1 MLDRSSVC
9 RTVPMCVTPEMAREW
24 LKNNQQNR
32 SVRRMVVE
40 CYKREMLAGRWK
52 LTHQGVAFDEQM
64 NLLDG
69 QHRLMAISESGISV
83 WMMVSFNVESSARLV
98 IDDHAKRDYAD
109 SIRLGLG
116 VVNIDSRI
124 VGVLRMLV
132 ENVCTKPTKSELAAV
147 LNTCSE
153 PIEMFSELIHTK
165 DRGCASAPT
174 CAALVAAW
182 FYVPDLD
189 RLERF
194 ASYLKHGMPPGYAE
208 QDKAASI
215 ARDRLTSGKWS
226 LFGRLER
233 RDTNK
238 KVQAAIK
245 AFVAN
250 QSVISPAKTACYPWP
265 CDDARALRGGD
276 KAGEKQRAI
285 FHAKEAT

>member
-1 MLDRSSVC
+1 MHERLNMC
-9 RTVPMCVTPEMAREW
+9 RAVPMCVTPEMACEW
-24 LKNNQQNR
+24 LKSNRQNR
-32 SVRRMVVE
+32 PLRRMVIE
-40 CYKREMLAGRWK
+40 GYKREMLAGRWK
-52 LTHQGVAFDEQM
+52 LTHQGVAFDHAM

-69 QHRLMAISESGISV
+69 QHRLHAIAESGVSV
-83 WMMVSFNVESSARLV
+83 WMMVSFNVEADSRLV

-109 SIRLGLG
+109 AIRLGLG
-116 VVNIDSRI
+116 ISDIDSRI

-147 LNTCSE
+147 FAACQE
-153 PIEMFSELIHTK
+153 PVKMFNEIIHTK

-194 ASYLKHGMPPGYAE
+194 ASYLKHGFPPGYPD
-208 QDKAASI
+208 QDKAAYI

-250 QSVISPAKTACYPWP
+250 QGTIAPAKAACYPWP
-265 CDDARALRGGD
+265 CDDSRAVRGGA

-285 FHAKEAT
+285 FHAKESM